1 MLKEEL
7 HITKGEVETYKPQ
20 RITLRTE
27 EAVVER
33 VGDEDETQSNPIAT
47 HAPEVDEHRR

>member
-20 RITLRTE
+20 RVTLRRE

-33 VGDEDETQSNPIAT
+33 VGDEDETQSHT
-47 HAPEVDEHRR
+47 RTSAPEVNERER